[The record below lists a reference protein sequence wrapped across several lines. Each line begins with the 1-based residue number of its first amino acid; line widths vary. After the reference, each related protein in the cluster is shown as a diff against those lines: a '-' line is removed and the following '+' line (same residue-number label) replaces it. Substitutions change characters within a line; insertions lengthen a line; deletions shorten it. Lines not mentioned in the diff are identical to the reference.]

1 MINQRKKGHGFERWV
16 SNFLKKFFPHS
27 KRHLEYQGEE
37 CLGVD
42 LDNTS
47 PFAIQCKRYKNISIY
62 KWLEEIKDNSA
73 IPILIAKA
81 DRKDPII
88 IGYLDDLAHLIFDP
102 KLISIYHSSSANKV
116 IVCNVDE
123 DESGII
129 ENEN

>member
-81 DRKDPII
+81 DRKEPII
-88 IGYLDDLAHLIFDP
+88 IGYLDDLAHLVFDP
-102 KLISIYHSSSANKV
+102 KLISIYHSSTANKV

-123 DESGII
+123 NESENIEDE
-129 ENEN
+129 N